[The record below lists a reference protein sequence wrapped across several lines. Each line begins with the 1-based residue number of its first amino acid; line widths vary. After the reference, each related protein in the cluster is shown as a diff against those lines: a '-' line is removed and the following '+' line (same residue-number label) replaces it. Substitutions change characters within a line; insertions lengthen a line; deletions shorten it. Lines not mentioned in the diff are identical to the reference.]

1 MSASAVERPRPVRW
15 LGSSWR
21 TRPALRWSALTLGL
35 GVYAIASL
43 QPFDWEM
50 PRRVPNRAERAPDG
64 WRFAAPGIAIAEPPH
79 DWLEAAQATETFGLS
94 LTLRPL
100 SAAQSGPARILTIS
114 RDAHMRNL
122 TLGQEDDDLVLRL
135 RTGETDLNGLRAGAP
150 FARVR
155 DVLRSAGWLRID
167 LQIRPGELT
176 LAVDGQ
182 PALSAALPPAVVR
195 TWHPS
200 FGLALGNELT
210 CERPWLG
217 EIRAAVVRVP
227 GRARDYADAGAAHAP
242 AACWAMSY
250 PPALVPFRLFL
261 LQDVVRNTLMYAP
274 LGLLLGLVM
283 RAHGHAALFL
293 GLLVIVGVSASF
305 EAAQLF
311 LASRFSAID
320 DLICNTI
327 GGGLGL
333 ALALYGRRPR
343 PDRV

>member
-1 MSASAVERPRPVRW
+1 MRD
-15 LGSSWR
+15 LINK
-21 TRPALRWSALTLGL
+21 
-35 GVYAIASL
+35 YAWA
-43 QPFDWEM
+43 D
-50 PRRVPNRAERAPDG
+50 
-64 WRFAAPGIAIAEPPH
+64 
-79 DWLEAAQATETFGLS
+79 
-94 LTLRPL
+94 
-100 SAAQSGPARILTIS
+100 
-114 RDAHMRNL
+114 
-122 TLGQEDDDLVLRL
+122 EDDDLVLRL

-200 FGLALGNELT
+200 VGLALGNELT